1 MVLLVFY
8 KLTKFI
14 ISGITINMP
23 NDIVNIQNFIFP
35 AMPMKLFIDKN
46 PTIEVIKIASNISVN
61 CILFIPSIINRYKF
75 AIITAGMLIINDNLS
90 AVWGSYLF
98 NNKYEVVIPDLEIPG
113 ITANP

>member
-1 MVLLVFY
+1 
-8 KLTKFI
+8 
-14 ISGITINMP
+14 
-23 NDIVNIQNFIFP
+23 
-35 AMPMKLFIDKN
+35 MKLFIDKN
-46 PTIEVIKIASNISVN
+46 PTIDVIKTESSISVG
-61 CILFIPSIINRYKF
+61 CILCIPSIISRYKF